1 MSDLT
6 AADTLLSAKI
16 EHGLGG
22 HLKIKSSAGMARQKN
37 TYQSITEPLQR
48 LNRKESPAFG
58 RNSQLAPAQS
68 DCNICSSLL
77 RMVRVKS
84 PRCFFSG

>member
-22 HLKIKSSAGMARQKN
+22 HLKIKASAGVTRQKN
-37 TYQSITEPLQR
+37 IYQGITEPLQG
-48 LNRKESPAFG
+48 LNRKESPAIG
-58 RNSQLAPAQS
+58 CYSQ
-68 DCNICSSLL
+68 
-77 RMVRVKS
+77 
-84 PRCFFSG
+84 

>member
-22 HLKIKSSAGMARQKN
+22 HLKIKASAGVARQIN
-37 TYQSITEPLQR
+37 TYQSITELLRR
-48 LNRKESPAFG
+48 LNRTKSPAIG
-58 RNSQLAPAQS
+58 RHPQ
-68 DCNICSSLL
+68 
-77 RMVRVKS
+77 
-84 PRCFFSG
+84 